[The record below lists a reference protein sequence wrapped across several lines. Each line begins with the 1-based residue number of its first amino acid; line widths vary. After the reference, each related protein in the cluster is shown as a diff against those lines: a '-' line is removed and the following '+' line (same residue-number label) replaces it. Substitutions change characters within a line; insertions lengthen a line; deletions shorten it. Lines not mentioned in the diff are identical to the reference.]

1 MAKPFAQYAAT
12 KGRVRRPCRTSSASS
27 AAAAAALTPP
37 PTGVR
42 GFSSSRRHL
51 SSGESALLLLERRQG
66 RSRGQVA
73 CQPSCVPAFSES
85 SSFAAFRDRV
95 EEEEQED
102 VSPFFDADENKT
114 YQDKIPPAMLK
125 VDWRFPRPG
134 VLYPLYTRS
143 KFLVGWNAVRILR
156 EDDSTDPKVV
166 MQLRRTTLSVFCFC
180 MSWLWYLVPT
190 PLVFLYNKLVQEPL
204 QPLLRRIHRYAIKKY
219 AGLKL
224 GAIQKQRKK
233 TAGQLEGLEED
244 RSWLSFILQAYH
256 GNVGPLTLL
265 KDSVECIKIL
275 LLSK

>member
-1 MAKPFAQYAAT
+1 
-12 KGRVRRPCRTSSASS
+12 
-27 AAAAAALTPP
+27 
-37 PTGVR
+37 
-42 GFSSSRRHL
+42 
-51 SSGESALLLLERRQG
+51 
-66 RSRGQVA
+66 
-73 CQPSCVPAFSES
+73 
-85 SSFAAFRDRV
+85 
-95 EEEEQED
+95 
-102 VSPFFDADENKT
+102 
-114 YQDKIPPAMLK
+114 
-125 VDWRFPRPG
+125 
-134 VLYPLYTRS
+134 
-143 KFLVGWNAVRILR
+143 
-156 EDDSTDPKVV
+156 
-166 MQLRRTTLSVFCFC
+166 

-233 TAGQLEGLEED
+233 TAGQVEGLEED